1 MFLLDSLLVGGLRFV
16 LDKVAAAV
24 DTELN
29 DDTALREQ
37 LLAAQ
42 MRVELGELTDE
53 EFATFEADIVARLR
67 DIHAR
72 RQGEARLS
80 TTDYKVTGV
89 DATFDGDEHS

>member
-1 MFLLDSLLVGGLRFV
+1 M
-16 LDKVAAAV
+16 
-24 DTELN
+24 N
-29 DDTALREQ
+29 DDAALREQ

-53 EFATFEADIVARLR
+53 EFATLEADIVARLR

-72 RQGEARLS
+72 RQGEASLS

-89 DATFDGDEHS
+89 DATFEGDEHS